1 MYVIAEK
8 RRELEDF
15 NRFCATFD
23 VKEVIA
29 AADEHGDAIG
39 YEKEVY
45 ALAILRAVH
54 NGDFGQEELVTQ
66 AAISALWE
74 RGYRKGFN
82 IDSFNEAFQE
92 FFVHW

>member
-1 MYVIAEK
+1 MYMIAE
-8 RRELEDF
+8 RRGLEDF

-23 VKEVIA
+23 VKKVIA
-29 AADEHGDAIG
+29 AAEEHGDAVG

-54 NGDFGQEELVTQ
+54 NGDFGRDKEVSQ

-82 IDSFNEAFQE
+82 LDSFNEVFQE
-92 FFVHW
+92 LFVHW